1 MKIEFDDMLLDK
13 IFQDHLFEHYN
24 MLKDDFLKGSS
35 IPMYNMDK
43 EMDNELQFNLINA
56 LRLVH
61 NYFAPYNDR
70 IKW

>member
-1 MKIEFDDMLLDK
+1 MKIEINDIMLDK
-13 IFQDHLFEHYN
+13 LVQQQLLEQYH